1 MNCPNGPEAL
11 SAIQGA
17 GDPAAISSEE
27 IDEMLRHADECPQ
40 CAPRLRDLAAQAILA
55 QSPLVRLEP
64 ARAARLRA
72 RVLAQATTARSLPAP
87 RPVRKRPRDH
97 TGAGGWLAAAALV
110 VALLTH
116 HAFHEPLGSGWLVAA
131 AMAAVALG
139 LGIYALS
146 QKRYVAHLEQ
156 QMSSRE
162 AALPSDQR
170 KGGG

>member
-1 MNCPNGPEAL
+1 MSCPDGWEAP
-11 SAIQGA
+11 SAIQDA
-17 GDPAAISSEE
+17 GDPGAISSEQ
-27 IDEMLRHADECPQ
+27 IDEMLRHADECPE
-40 CAPRLRDLAAQAILA
+40 CSAPLRDLAARAILA

-72 RVLAQATTARSLPAP
+72 RVLAQATGDRGLPAA
-87 RPVRKRPRDH
+87 RPVRKRPRVH

-116 HAFHEPLGSGWLVAA
+116 HGFHEPLSSGWLVAA
-131 AMAAVALG
+131 GFAAVALG

-146 QKRYVAHLEQ
+146 QKRHVAQLEQ

-162 AALPSDQR
+162 PALQHDQR

>member
-1 MNCPNGPEAL
+1 MNCPRGREAL
-11 SAIQGA
+11 SASPAA
-17 GDPAAISSEE
+17 GDPGAISPEE
-27 IDEMLRHADECPQ
+27 IDEMLRHADECPR
-40 CAPRLRDLAAQAILA
+40 CSARLRDLAAQAILA
-55 QSPLVRLEP
+55 QSPLVKLEA

-72 RVLAQATTARSLPAP
+72 RVLAQATGNRSLPGG
-87 RPVRKRPRDH
+87 RPVRRPRAR

-116 HAFHEPLGSGWLVAA
+116 HGFHEPLDSGWLVAA
-131 AMAAVALG
+131 GMAAVALG

-146 QKRYVAHLEQ
+146 QKRRAAHLEQ

-162 AALPSDQR
+162 VALPNDGR